1 MIWEAGRATS
11 AAATFFDPISIG
23 PYGEEFIDGATE
35 SNNPIEKLME
45 EARQVWG
52 NIDDRLDCIV
62 SIGTGQPPVKPWG
75 NNALEVIDTLKA
87 LATETERTATR
98 FRNSQDGQKWSSRY
112 FRLNVDRGLENI
124 GLEEHTKRDQ
134 LVTATRIYLD
144 KPDTRDSV
152 KRFLSV
158 VRGAFTAFRGDQ
170 LHQSIQRVE
179 VRGAL
184 TAFGGD
190 ELLQS
195 FQRMHGMDLEDHFA
209 DVNDPEANTFQW
221 IFHRQAVVSSWNSQ
235 SSEIL
240 LITGKPGC
248 GKTVLAKMLYE
259 DWTKRL
265 AQNSPDRPEMAVESA
280 ELFLP
285 TIILFFA
292 CSDRDAKRRTP
303 SNILSALIAQT
314 LKHLE
319 SLAERPC
326 ILVNLYKM
334 YRKRDLMV
342 EVAWKLPRLCEIFAS
357 LMISGALKG
366 IVCIV
371 DALDECEPGSERTMI
386 LRCINE
392 IVEKCDETGICF
404 KLIATSRYYHDIRFD
419 GSKANR
425 FDLDSEEDMDN
436 DLDSFIQAGV
446 TKLLQ
451 TRPGYKVHETRVT
464 QMLHARADKMYWL
477 VKLLLGLLDEITDS
491 SPHGVNEALVSL
503 PSDLAGVYK
512 TLWDRIKPQDKER
525 ANVWLSWILLA
536 FQSLTINQLAAAF
549 TIYSRRG
556 VNIDPDVYP
565 CLQSTLQEDLHR
577 LFGPLIR
584 FRALGQDHEIHVE
597 ATHGTVKEYFRPG
610 ANEDLSPNPV
620 LIASH
625 TMMAEVCLFWD
636 PYSQCKFDHMA
647 EVVGKHFRDS
657 VDIESSAALLARDIW
672 TETHPPIWKLPFPL
686 MRSTFKLYADPGA
699 REHLVI
705 ALVNMIIRIN
715 PSLRAQSSTIEAI
728 FLQSIHRS
736 RFGTTVLVHGKGK
749 QRKEMVA
756 VCDPDRQANEIE
768 SAVIISLGLENSVV
782 VEKEETEASTK
793 SGRGSPTSYNRV
805 LNLKLAVLPGTVAL
819 EKKFTVVNGLV
830 CDLLLGQDYLT
841 FQSSDVSGSLTR
853 QWSKRPVPTT
863 TLGCNYM
870 TLEE

>member
-1 MIWEAGRATS
+1 MEPTIWEAGRATS

-62 SIGTGQPPVKPWG
+62 SIGTGQPPAKPWG

-87 LATETERTATR
+87 VATETERTATR
-98 FRNSQDGQKWSSRY
+98 FRNSQDGQKWGSRY

-158 VRGAFTAFRGDQ
+158 VRGALTAFSGDG
-170 LHQSIQRVE
+170 LLQSFQRMH
-179 VRGAL
+179 VRGAS

-190 ELLQS
+190 EFLQS

-209 DVNDPEANTFQW
+209 DVDDPEANTFQW
-221 IFHRQAVVSSWNSQ
+221 IFHRQAVVTSWNSR

-259 DWTKRL
+259 NWTKRL
-265 AQNSPDRPEMAVESA
+265 TQDSPDRPETAVVTA
-280 ELFLP
+280 EVFLP

-319 SLAERPC
+319 SLPERPS
-326 ILVNLYKM
+326 ILVNLYRM
-334 YRKRDLMV
+334 YEKRNLMI
-342 EVAWKLPRLCEIFAS
+342 EVAWKLSRLCEIFTS

-371 DALDECEPGSERTMI
+371 DALDECEPGLERTTV

-392 IVEKCDETGICF
+392 IVEKCDDTGICF
-404 KLIATSRYYHDIRFD
+404 KLIVTSRYYHDIRFD
-419 GSKANR
+419 GSKAKR
-425 FDLDSEEDMDN
+425 FDLDNEDDMDN

-451 TRPGYKVHETRVT
+451 TRPGYKVHKTRVT

-477 VKLLLGLLDEITDS
+477 VKLLLRLLDEITDS
-491 SPHGVNEALVSL
+491 SPDVVNEALVSL

-536 FQSLTINQLAAAF
+536 FQSLTIDQLAAAF
-549 TIYSRRG
+549 TVYSRRG
-556 VNIDPDVYP
+556 VITDPDVYP

-584 FRALGQDHEIHVE
+584 FRVSGQDHEIHVE
-597 ATHGTVKEYFRPG
+597 ATHQTVKEYFRPG

-620 LIASH
+620 LTASH
-625 TMMAEVCLFWD
+625 AMMAEVCLYWD
-636 PYSQCKFDHMA
+636 PFSQCKFDYMA
-647 EVVGKHFRDS
+647 EVVRNRFRYS
-657 VDIESSAALLARDIW
+657 VNIESSAALLVKDLW
-672 TETHPPIWKLPFPL
+672 SKTHSPIWKLPFPL
-686 MRSTFKLYADPGA
+686 MSSTFRLYADSGV
-699 REHLVI
+699 RQHLVI
-705 ALVNMIIRIN
+705 ALINMIIRVN

-728 FLQSIHRS
+728 FLESIYRS
-736 RFGTTVLVHGKGK
+736 RFGTTVLVHGKGN
-749 QRKEMVA
+749 QRREMVA
-756 VCDPDRQANEIE
+756 VCDIDRQSNEIE
-768 SAVIISLGLENSVV
+768 SAVVISLGLENSIV
-782 VEKEETEASTK
+782 VEKEETKATTK
-793 SGRGSPTSYNRV
+793 TAKGSQTSHNRV
-805 LNLKLAVLPGTVAL
+805 LNLKLAVLPDTVTL

-841 FQSSDVSGSLTR
+841 FQNSDGSGSLTR

-863 TLGCNYM
+863 QGCIP
-870 TLEE
+870 

>member
-1 MIWEAGRATS
+1 
-11 AAATFFDPISIG
+11 
-23 PYGEEFIDGATE
+23 
-35 SNNPIEKLME
+35 ME

-52 NIDDRLDCIV
+52 NIDDRLNCIV
-62 SIGTGQPPVKPWG
+62 SIGTGQSPVKPWG

-112 FRLNVDRGLENI
+112 FRLNVDRGLEDI

-144 KPDTRDSV
+144 KPDTRECV
-152 KRFLSV
+152 KKFLSV
-158 VRGAFTAFRGDQ
+158 VRGALTTFSRDE
-170 LHQSIQRVE
+170 LLQSSQKMHVH
-179 VRGAL
+179 GAL

-221 IFHRQAVVSSWNSQ
+221 IFHHAIVTSWNSR

-248 GKTVLAKMLYE
+248 GKTVLAKLLYRN
-259 DWTKRL
+259 WTKRL
-265 AQNSPDRPEMAVESA
+265 AQNSPDRSEMAIETA
-280 ELFLP
+280 KGFFP
-285 TIILFFA
+285 TMLLFFA

-314 LKHLE
+314 LNHLE
-319 SLAERPC
+319 SLAERPS
-326 ILVNLYKM
+326 ILVNLSRMYK
-334 YRKRDLMV
+334 KRGLMI
-342 EVAWKLPRLCEIFAS
+342 EVDWTISRLCEIFTS

-366 IVCIV
+366 IICIV
-371 DALDECEPGSERTMI
+371 DALDECEPGLERTMV
-386 LRCINE
+386 LRCIND

-419 GSKANR
+419 SSKANC
-425 FDLDSEEDMDN
+425 FDLDDEDDMDI

-451 TRPGYKVHETRVT
+451 TRPGYKVHKTRVT

-536 FQSLTINQLAAAF
+536 FQSLTVNQLAAAF
-549 TIYSRRG
+549 TVHSGRG
-556 VNIDPDVYP
+556 ASIDPDVYL
-565 CLQSTLQEDLHR
+565 CLQLTLREDLHR

-584 FRALGQDHEIHVE
+584 FRALGQDHAIHVE
-597 ATHGTVKEYFRPG
+597 ATHQTVKDYFRPG
-610 ANEDLSPNPV
+610 ANENPSPTPV

-625 TMMAEVCLFWD
+625 TMMAEVCLYWD

-647 EVVGKHFRDS
+647 EVVGKHFRYS
-657 VDIESSAALLARDIW
+657 VSIESSAALLARDLW
-672 TETHPPIWKLPFPL
+672 TETHSPTWKLPSPL
-686 MRSTFKLYADPGA
+686 MRSTFKPYADRGA
-699 REHLVI
+699 RQHLVI
-705 ALVNMIIRIN
+705 ALVNMIIGVN
-715 PSLRAQSSTIEAI
+715 PSLRAESSTIEAI
-728 FLQSIHRS
+728 FLQSIHRP
-736 RFGTTVLVHGKGK
+736 RFGTTVLVHGKGNHRR
-749 QRKEMVA
+749 QMVA
-756 VCDPDRQANEIE
+756 VCDMDRRANEIE
-768 SAVIISLGLENSVV
+768 SAVVISLGLEKSVV
-782 VEKEETEASTK
+782 VEREEIEASTK
-793 SGRGSPTSYNRV
+793 SGRGSQTSHNRV
-805 LNLKLAVLPGTVAL
+805 LNLKLAVLPDTIAL
-819 EKKFTVVNGLV
+819 EKKFKVVNGLV

-841 FQSSDVSGSLTR
+841 FRDSDDSGSLTR
-853 QWSKRPVPTT
+853 QWSKRPLPTT
-863 TLGCNYM
+863 QGCIP
-870 TLEE
+870 